1 MPNASDISGT
11 VFVGGSSTNMARII
25 GIHGS
30 AVTRADIASVTYSLY
45 SYNKYSGERT
55 VVTNHGAISL
65 TVNDVIYNVLQID
78 ALWTVDTIGYN
89 FRHELDVSA
98 NAAFAATGN
107 YLLEYRLQP
116 ISGQIIIVRF
126 RLQAI

>member
-25 GIHGS
+25 GISGS
-30 AVTRADIASVTYSLY
+30 VVTRADIATITYSLY
-45 SYNKYSGERT
+45 TFNKYSGART
-55 VVTNHGAISL
+55 VVTNHDAVSL
-65 TVNDVIYNVLQID
+65 TVNDVIYDVLQID
-78 ALWTVDTIGYN
+78 ALWTVDTTGYN

-98 NAAFAATGN
+98 NAAFATTGN

-116 ISGQIIIVRF
+116 VSGQIIIVRF

>member
-25 GIHGS
+25 GVSGS

-45 SYNKYSGERT
+45 SYNKYSGERI
-55 VVTNHGAISL
+55 VVTNHDTVSL
-65 TVNDVIYNVLQID
+65 TVNNVIFDTLQID
-78 ALWTVDTIGYN
+78 ALWTVDTTGYN

-98 NAAFAATGN
+98 HAAFAATGN
-107 YLLEYRLQP
+107 YLLEYHLQP
-116 ISGQIIIVRF
+116 ASGQIIIVRF

>member
-25 GIHGS
+25 GVSGN
-30 AVTRADIASVTYSLY
+30 AVTRADIATITYSLY

-55 VVTNHGAISL
+55 VVTNHDTVSL
-65 TVNDVIYNVLQID
+65 TVHDVIYDALQKD
-78 ALWTVDTIGYN
+78 ALWTVDTTGYN
-89 FRHELDVSA
+89 FRHELDVST
-98 NAAFAATGN
+98 NAAFASTGN

>member
-25 GIHGS
+25 GISGS
-30 AVTRADIASVTYSLY
+30 VVTRADIATITYSLY
-45 SYNKYSGERT
+45 SYNKYSGART
-55 VVTNHGAISL
+55 VVTNHDTVSL
-65 TVNDVIYNVLQID
+65 TVHDVIYDALQKD
-78 ALWTVDTIGYN
+78 ALWTVDTTGYN
-89 FRHELDVSA
+89 FRHELDVSI
-98 NAAFAATGN
+98 NTAFAATGN

-116 ISGQIIIVRF
+116 VSGQIIIVRF